1 VDDRRVRLEQLRDQL
16 ALALGQ
22 CSENMLPQLAGQ
34 YRATLAD
41 IAALPPVVVAQSTT
55 DEIRARR
62 EKKKAAPVAARK
74 RSAR

>member
-1 VDDRRVRLEQLRDQL
+1 MDDRRVRLEGLRTQLEQ
-16 ALALGQ
+16 ALST

-41 IAALPPVVVAQSTT
+41 IAALPPVVEAQSVT